1 MLIWFYYL
9 DIYVSNLIF
18 LNMVFYYNYCT
29 FHENENPTRITIK
42 YYFSDL
48 CFSRSC
54 HMKFHSHAII
64 YAITE
69 IWTFLVL
76 TGKIKMSIKTWTVE
90 NEIPYIA
97 CSQGKNFIKG

>member
-1 MLIWFYYL
+1 
-9 DIYVSNLIF
+9 
-18 LNMVFYYNYCT
+18 
-29 FHENENPTRITIK
+29 
-42 YYFSDL
+42 
-48 CFSRSC
+48 
-54 HMKFHSHAII
+54 MKFHSHAII